1 MTVRY
6 EPTAFPSALNRNHN
20 YNKNSNNNGNRE
32 KVGNESEYGGLRS
45 AALAD
50 NRAQPSSK
58 LDQGGGG
65 VPHGHSSLPVKV
77 RAPFL

>member
-6 EPTAFPSALNRNHN
+6 EPTVFAYALNLNHN

-32 KVGNESEYGGLRS
+32 RSGKESEYAGLQS

-50 NRAQPSSK
+50 NRALPSSK

-65 VPHGHSSLPVKV
+65 VPHWHSHLPVKV
-77 RAPFL
+77 RVLS